1 MSRAPLI
8 RAAIVALL
16 GSVPDIGVVHAY
28 ERYAAD
34 RTRLRALYV
43 EPTGGQEQLLGW
55 FVRRS
60 AFSAARLTP
69 GRRTVTTTW
78 QISGYMSLA
87 DAAESEISMDALVDA
102 IAEAF
107 EANPTLGG
115 LVINRREADP
125 AGITLEDA
133 TPVMFAGVLCHA
145 VQLQLITR
153 HHETDP
159 AGLCG

>member
-1 MSRAPLI
+1 MSQAPLI
-8 RAAIVALL
+8 RAAIVTLL
-16 GSVPDIGVVHAY
+16 ASVPGIGVVHAY

-34 RTRLRALYV
+34 RTRLRALY
-43 EPTGGQEQLLGW
+43 TGGVAGQELLLGW

-60 AFSAARLTP
+60 AFSVARLTP

-78 QISGYMSLA
+78 QITGYMSLA
-87 DAAESEISMDALVDA
+87 DAAETELYIDALVDA
-102 IAEAF
+102 IAAAF
-107 EANPTLGG
+107 EARPTLDG
-115 LVINRREADP
+115 LVIHRREADP
-125 AGITLEDA
+125 AGITLESA